1 MVFSSDRRKFGYDP
15 PLKLQKLVDG
25 GSIPSQGVDREDA
38 CVFCPSESQ
47 FPLGGYLVHLWALVP
62 DVPVLVV
69 GDDDPS
75 ASLRV
80 VKHETVVVGG
90 GGGEGQRAL
99 GQQPLQ
105 DLPVVTLALL
115 HPILEV

>member
-1 MVFSSDRRKFGYDP
+1 M
-15 PLKLQKLVDG
+15 
-25 GSIPSQGVDREDA
+25 
-38 CVFCPSESQ
+38 
-47 FPLGGYLVHLWALVP
+47 P

-69 GDDDPS
+69 GDDDSS

-90 GGGEGQRAL
+90 GGGEGQGAL

-105 DLPVVTLALL
+105 DPPVVTLALL
-115 HPILEV
+115 HPILEVWLKNRYECGFSFLFRFFYFFIFPELSILMERKNLK

>member
-1 MVFSSDRRKFGYDP
+1 MKFSSDRHKFGYD